1 MTPGIKRRAAH
12 PDAKEQVCLRCMRT
26 HVIVTI
32 SLGISNLLKC
42 PAIEITKAPGK
53 KLWGQMRVWSRKF
66 RESDVHRYGVENY
79 GGEPYEQCLYEA
91 DF

>member
-1 MTPGIKRRAAH
+1 MHVKLDHLQPEIYTLRKRVNLFSMTPGIKRRAAH

-53 KLWGQMRVWSRKF
+53 KL
-66 RESDVHRYGVENY
+66 
-79 GGEPYEQCLYEA
+79 
-91 DF
+91 